1 MRLAVDVMGGDHAP
15 DAILAGCF
23 RALDPAS
30 GAIPQGGRLVLVG
43 DQATILDVAK
53 EHGVDP
59 ATFDLVPTT
68 QVIAMGESPAKA
80 VRSKADSSIV
90 KSAAMGSSKTLGTPE
105 HVDAIL
111 SAGNTGACVSAAIMH
126 LKRLPRVHR
135 PGIAVTIPGF
145 AGPVVMCDAGANPEP
160 QPTHLW
166 QYGVMAEA
174 YARTVL
180 HIEKPRVAVMNIGA
194 EEGKGTEL
202 IQRSRDLIAA
212 TPGINFTGF
221 IEGREFFDGA
231 ADVVVT
237 DGFVGNAVLKMA
249 EGLARSLFGA
259 IAQAIF
265 AEDPELAL
273 RIEPAIKAL
282 YSKSDY
288 EELGGAP
295 LLGVNGTYIIAH
307 GSSKAKTIAA
317 SIRNGF
323 EYLRL
328 GLNDVLTNRIEEVE
342 KAMDPS
348 TVLESLRA

>member
-1 MRLAVDVMGGDHAP
+1 MKPKGGDGGHNG
-15 DAILAGCF
+15 LADVA
-23 RALDPAS
+23 RAAGGDSYARLRLGVDS
-30 GAIPQGGRLVLVG
+30 KPQGANQAGYVLGRFTQEQSDTL
-43 DQATILDVAK
+43 K
-53 EHGVDP
+53 P
-59 ATFDLVPTT
+59 ALKKAADAAEFWVKSGLAE
-68 QVIAMGESPAKA
+68 AMNRFNTPEEKKA
-80 VRSKADSSIV
+80 RGKKPKADPSCDTRSE
-90 KSAAMGSSKTLGTPE
+90 T
-105 HVDAIL
+105 
-111 SAGNTGACVSAAIMH
+111 MH

-135 PGIAVTIPGF
+135 PGIAVTIPSFG
-145 AGPVVMCDAGANPEP
+145 GPLILCDAGANPEP

-180 HIEKPRVAVMNIGA
+180 HIDKPRVALMNIGA

-202 IQRSRDLIAA
+202 IQKTRALLLA
-212 TPGINFTGF
+212 TPGINFTGY
-221 IEGREFFDGA
+221 IEGRDFFDGA

-237 DGFVGNAVLKMA
+237 DGFVGNTVLKMA
-249 EGLARSLFGA
+249 EGLARSLFSA

-328 GLNDVLTNRIEEVE
+328 GLNDVLMQRIVEVE
-342 KAMDPS
+342 AGVDADVMNAMPQ
-348 TVLESLRA
+348 

>member
-1 MRLAVDVMGGDHAP
+1 
-15 DAILAGCF
+15 
-23 RALDPAS
+23 
-30 GAIPQGGRLVLVG
+30 VLVG
-43 DQATILDVAK
+43 EKAAILDIAK

-59 ATFDLVPTT
+59 SAFDLVPTT
-68 QVIAMGESPAKA
+68 QVIEMGESPAKA

-90 KSAAMGSSKTLGTPE
+90 RSAQMGSPKTQGTPE

-145 AGPVVMCDAGANPEP
+145 SGPIVLCHAGANPEP

-180 HIEKPRVAVMNIGA
+180 HIDKPRVALMNIGA
-194 EEGKGTEL
+194 EEGKGTDL
-202 IQRSRDLIAA
+202 IQKTRDLLVA

-221 IEGREFFDGA
+221 IEGRDFFDGA

-237 DGFVGNAVLKMA
+237 DGFVGNTVLKMA

-265 AEDPELAL
+265 TEDPELAL

-307 GSSKAKTIAA
+307 GSSKAKTICA

-328 GLNDVLTNRIEEVE
+328 GLNDVLLQRIVEVE
-342 KAMDPS
+342 AGIDADVMRESIKA
-348 TVLESLRA
+348 

>member
-43 DQATILDVAK
+43 DEATILDVAK
-53 EHGVDP
+53 EHAVDP

-90 KSAAMGSSKTLGTPE
+90 KSASMGSPKTLGTPE

-180 HIEKPRVAVMNIGA
+180 NIEKPRVAVMNIGA

-202 IQRSRDLIAA
+202 IQKSRDLIAA

-265 AEDPELAL
+265 AEDAELAL
-273 RIEPAIKAL
+273 RLEPAIKAL
-282 YSKSDY
+282 YAKSDY

-342 KAMDPS
+342 RVMDPNA
-348 TVLESLRA
+348 VLESQRA

>member
-30 GAIPQGGRLVLVG
+30 GAIPEGGRLVLVG
-43 DQATILDVAK
+43 DEGAVLDVAR
-53 EHGVDP
+53 EQGVDP
-59 ATFDLVPTT
+59 STFDLVPTT
-68 QVIAMGESPAKA
+68 EVIAMGESPAKA

-90 KSAAMGSSKTLGTPE
+90 RSARMGSPRSAGTPE
-105 HVDAIL
+105 FVDAIL

-126 LKRLPRVHR
+126 LKRLPGVHR

-145 AGPVVMCDAGANPEP
+145 NGPVVMCDAGANPEP

-194 EEGKGTEL
+194 EEGKGTDL

-212 TPGINFTGF
+212 TPDINFTGF

-273 RIEPAIKAL
+273 RLEPAIKAL

-307 GSSKAKTIAA
+307 GSSKAKTISA

-328 GLNDVLTNRIEEVE
+328 GLNDVLQSRVAEVE
-342 KAMDPS
+342 SAIDADVLRESVKA
-348 TVLESLRA
+348 

>member
-30 GAIPQGGRLVLVG
+30 GAIPEGGRLVLVG
-43 DQATILDVAK
+43 DEAAILDVAK

-59 ATFDLVPTT
+59 TTFDLVPTT
-68 QVIAMGESPAKA
+68 EVIAMGESPAKA
-80 VRSKADSSIV
+80 VRSKSDSSIV
-90 KSAAMGSSKTLGTPE
+90 RSAKMGSAKVKGSAE

-145 AGPVVMCDAGANPEP
+145 QGPIVLCDAGANPEP

-180 HIEKPRVAVMNIGA
+180 HIDRPRVALMNIGA
-194 EEGKGTEL
+194 EEGKGTDL
-202 IQRSRDLIAA
+202 IQRTRDLLAA
-212 TPGINFTGF
+212 TPGINFTGY
-221 IEGREFFDGA
+221 IEGRDFFDGA

-237 DGFVGNAVLKMA
+237 DGFVGNTVLKMA

-259 IAQAIF
+259 IAQAVF
-265 AEDPELAL
+265 AEDAELAL
-273 RIEPAIKAL
+273 RIEPAIKTL
-282 YSKSDY
+282 YAKSDY

-307 GSSKAKTIAA
+307 GSSKAKTICA

-328 GLNDVLTNRIEEVE
+328 GLNDVLLQRIEEVE
-342 KAMDPS
+342 AAIDQE
-348 TVLESLRA
+348 VLRESVRA